1 MDATRA
7 PSDEKLYDD
16 EKRPATSN
24 VEAGP
29 GIHVDT
35 QDVYDGAESGVD
47 PVYLAKARV
56 LNEAIQEIGM
66 GKYQVGCLCFPAD
79 QSIDLPVVVLVH
91 RRWLWMVLVSST
103 TALSASHSYILTT
116 ETIYGPSSLDLSI
129 RQW

>member
-7 PSDEKLYDD
+7 PTSSDEKLYDD
-16 EKRPATSN
+16 EKRAATTN

-29 GIHVDT
+29 GIHVET

-66 GKYQVGCLCFPAD
+66 GKYQV
-79 QSIDLPVVVLVH
+79 
-91 RRWLWMVLVSST
+91 SSC
-103 TALSASHSYILTT
+103 SMY
-116 ETIYGPSSLDLSI
+116 P
-129 RQW
+129 R